1 MTKRV
6 SLDHEDPVARRS
18 MPASA
23 VQKTHNGSMPR
34 FWLSELFAPADS
46 ELATFSLSLG
56 EFVARTGGMPSDVD
70 KREQDRRARI
80 QNIEE
85 DDAVF

>member
-1 MTKRV
+1 
-6 SLDHEDPVARRS
+6 
-18 MPASA
+18 
-23 VQKTHNGSMPR
+23 MPR
-34 FWLSELFAPADS
+34 FWLSELVDPADS
-46 ELATFSLSLG
+46 ELTTLSLSLE
-56 EFVARTGGMPSDVD
+56 EFVAASGGMPSDVD